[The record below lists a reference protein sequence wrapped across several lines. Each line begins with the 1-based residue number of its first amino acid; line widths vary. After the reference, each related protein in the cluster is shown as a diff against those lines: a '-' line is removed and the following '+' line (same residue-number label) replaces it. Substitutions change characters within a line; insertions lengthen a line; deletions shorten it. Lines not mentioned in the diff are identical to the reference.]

1 MGALTDSL
9 PKPLVELNGC
19 SLIGR
24 QLDCLARAGV
34 HDVVV
39 NLSYRSDM
47 IRDSVGDGS
56 RYGVEVHYLEEGP
69 EPLETAGGIINALP
83 LVGDAPFLVVNA
95 DVVSD
100 FGLDTLEPRGSLG
113 TLVLVPNPPHS
124 PAGDYGLD
132 EASLLTPEGP
142 KYTFAGISL
151 LAPQLF
157 AGLAPGRRPLS
168 QVFEAAI
175 AARRLR
181 GLLHEG
187 LWFDVGTVDRLA
199 AASAALAA
207 REPC

>member
-39 NLSYRSDM
+39 NLSYRGEM

-56 RYGVEVHYLEEGP
+56 RYGVEVHYIEEGP

-83 LVGDAPFLVVNA
+83 LLGDAPFLVVNA

-100 FGLDTLEPRGSLG
+100 FGLDKLVPGGALG
-113 TLVLVPNPPHS
+113 TLVLVPNPAHS
-124 PAGDYGLD
+124 PGGDYGLD
-132 EASLLTPEGP
+132 EASLLTRDGP

-151 LAPQLF
+151 LSPQLF

-175 AARRLR
+175 AARRLS
-181 GLLHEG
+181 GLLHQG
-187 LWFDVGTVDRLA
+187 LWFDVGTADRLA

-207 REPC
+207 RKPP

>member
-1 MGALTDSL
+1 MGALTESL
-9 PKPLVELNGC
+9 PKPLIELNGC

-39 NLSYRSDM
+39 NLSYRGDM
-47 IRDSVGDGS
+47 IRASVGDGS
-56 RYGVEVHYLEEGP
+56 RYGVEVHYIEEGP

-83 LVGDAPFLVVNA
+83 LLGDAPFLVVNA

-100 FGLDTLEPRGSLG
+100 FGLDTLEPGDALG

-124 PAGDYGLD
+124 PGGDYGLD
-132 EASLLTPEGP
+132 EASLLTRDEP

-157 AGLAPGRRPLS
+157 AGLSPGRRPLS

-175 AARRLR
+175 AERRLS
-181 GLLHEG
+181 GLLHTG
-187 LWFDVGTVDRLA
+187 LWFDVGTADRLA

-207 REPC
+207 RKPL